1 MEIRM
6 ATGKRITKMDSVRV
20 RSDMKAGKFSAR
32 VIGVAMGKPWRLV
45 RMEVHLVH
53 SDR

>member
-45 RMEVHLVH
+45 RMEVHLVPF
-53 SDR
+53 DR